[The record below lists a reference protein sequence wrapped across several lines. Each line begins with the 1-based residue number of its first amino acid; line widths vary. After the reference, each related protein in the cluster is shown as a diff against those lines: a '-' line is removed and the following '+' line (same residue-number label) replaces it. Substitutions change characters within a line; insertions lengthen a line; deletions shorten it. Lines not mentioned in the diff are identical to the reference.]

1 VKRFVLGLLLLG
13 ACHRAPSREEVVR
26 DLIAHR
32 LVPDQRALAERAR
45 ELTTVLG
52 SLQAGAP
59 LEPAQRAWRE
69 ALLAWERVYV
79 FRLGPIVDNSG
90 LLRSRFWP
98 LRVQVLEQRVHAPPP
113 LHEVSVEELGVDLRG
128 MYALEWLLFV
138 DADSLRADSAQGAL
152 ARSAGSAFARNVQ
165 HYADDALDKLRNGV
179 ELANKLSEHGQET
192 ISKLV
197 NQLVATIETLASD
210 RLAIVLEM
218 HAFKNLRASEV
229 QGAPSGS
236 SRELVLAQLRAA
248 DRIYRQGLATMVQ
261 PVAPE
266 IDERVRAR
274 FDKALRLVS
283 EIDGPLE
290 LVVVRDRKKLEEAF
304 RALKEL
310 ELTLKVDLA
319 SALGVTLTFTA
330 GDGD

>member
-1 VKRFVLGLLLLG
+1 VRRLLFVVLLVV
-13 ACHRAPSREEVVR
+13 ACNRAPSREEVVR
-26 DLIAHR
+26 DLVAHR

-45 ELTTVLG
+45 ELTSVLAT
-52 SLQAGAP
+52 LKPGAE
-59 LEPAQRAWRE
+59 LGPAQRAWRD

-90 LLRSRFWP
+90 LLRARFWP
-98 LRVQVLEQRVHAPPP
+98 LRVQQLEQRVHAPPP
-113 LHEVSVEELGVDLRG
+113 LDEPTVDQLGVDLRG

-138 DADSLRADSAQGAL
+138 DGDTLRADSAQGAL
-152 ARSAGSAFARNVQ
+152 ARAAASAFAQNVQ
-165 HYADDALDKLRNGV
+165 HYADDGLDKLRNGV
-179 ELANKLSEHGQET
+179 ELANKLSERGQET
-192 ISKLV
+192 ISKMV
-197 NQLVATIETLASD
+197 NQLIATVETLATD

-218 HAFKNLRASEV
+218 HAFKNLRVNEV

-248 DRIYRQGLATMVQ
+248 DRIYRHGLGALVQ
-261 PVAPE
+261 PVAPQ

-274 FDKALRLVS
+274 FDKALRLVN

-310 ELTLKVDLA
+310 ELTTKVDLA